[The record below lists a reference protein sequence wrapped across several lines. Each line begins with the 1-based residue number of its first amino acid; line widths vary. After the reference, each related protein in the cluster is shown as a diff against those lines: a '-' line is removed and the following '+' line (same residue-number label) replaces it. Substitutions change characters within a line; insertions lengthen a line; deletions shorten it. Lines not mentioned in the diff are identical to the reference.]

1 MKYTFNF
8 NTNCPSCNHTLPDS
22 LEFVPDQ
29 EFTCPHCN
37 DLITIEVAV
46 VPRMVYGDEPASWG
60 PSTLNIA
67 VESFAGTEMG
77 VSVLD
82 SEPGGKTY
90 MDAEAARE
98 IGRVYFAAAS
108 LADRTNAQ
116 HSG

>member
-67 VESFAGTEMG
+67 VESFAGKEAG
-77 VSVLD
+77 VSVVD
-82 SEPGGKTY
+82 SEPGGKEH
-90 MDAEAARE
+90 MNAEAARE

-108 LADRTNAQ
+108 LADRTNAK